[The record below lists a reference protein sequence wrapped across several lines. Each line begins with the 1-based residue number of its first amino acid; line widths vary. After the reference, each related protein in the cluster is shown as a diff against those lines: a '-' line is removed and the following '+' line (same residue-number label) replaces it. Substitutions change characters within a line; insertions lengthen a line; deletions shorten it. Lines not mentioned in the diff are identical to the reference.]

1 MRRFPFGGHA
11 EQASPDPDREIDPA
25 NLVQNIQQVFQAIEE
40 GIRTLRQIELAVQA
54 VTGTDFSI
62 SPQIQAA
69 LGDVTRVLNSEV
81 VGIVF
86 QELEALE
93 QFREVYPEVFDA
105 IDSFEDLVTLVQQQ
119 SNNLLSASRVAV
131 ATQSGSVEAIEAIL
145 NDVETSLA
153 ESTIAGG
160 QTEAIVDLERFTTR
174 PAYIGG
180 PGRCGLAEQRRQFV
194 GQLVDVGDGAVEAQ
208 IVESL
213 GNLGERAVR
222 GMAPLP
228 LPAGHESEYLYFR
241 YQVVLLPP
249 GETAL

>member
-1 MRRFPFGGHA
+1 MRKTMLATVAAVSLMVATPNATAQFA
-11 EQASPDPDREIDPA
+11 VIDPA

-62 SPQIQAA
+62 SPQIQDA

-86 QELEALE
+86 EELEALE

-131 ATQSGSVEAIEAIL
+131 ATQSVSVEAIEAIL

-160 QTEAIVDLERFTTR
+160 QTEAIQVGNQLSGQIV
-174 PAYIGG
+174 AI
-180 PGRCGLAEQRRQFV
+180 LAQIQGSQVAAQR
-194 GQLVDVGDGAVEAQ
+194 VEALKIAQ
-208 IVESL
+208 DAAREKAAEAFRDRFHDSDEIDYG
-213 GNLGERAVR
+213 GNGYVPQGWE
-222 GMAPLP
+222 
-228 LPAGHESEYLYFR
+228 
-241 YQVVLLPP
+241 Q
-249 GETAL
+249 

>member
-1 MRRFPFGGHA
+1 MRKTMLATVAAVSLMVATPNATAQFA
-11 EQASPDPDREIDPA
+11 VIDPA

-86 QELEALE
+86 DELEALE
-93 QFREVYPEVFDA
+93 QFRDVYPEVFDA

-131 ATQSGSVEAIEAIL
+131 ATQSVSVEAIEAIL

-160 QTEAIVDLERFTTR
+160 QTEAIQVGNQLSGQIV
-174 PAYIGG
+174 AI
-180 PGRCGLAEQRRQFV
+180 LAQIQGSQVAAQR
-194 GQLVDVGDGAVEAQ
+194 VEALKIAQ
-208 IVESL
+208 DAAREKAAEAFRDRFHDSDEIDYG
-213 GNLGERAVR
+213 GNGYVPQGWE
-222 GMAPLP
+222 
-228 LPAGHESEYLYFR
+228 
-241 YQVVLLPP
+241 Q
-249 GETAL
+249 